1 MKVLENNNNKIT
13 RFIIFA
19 ESAIPAIGMVGIVL
33 LVALGTILRYFFDTG
48 ILGMEETAIQLG
60 LYSYLIGAS
69 AASFDHKEIKVNILD
84 EFQMSKNK
92 QLFIDIIK
100 TLVSLLVTAF
110 FAFVSFQYGIYAVE
124 KNLMITPIN
133 ISKLFSILPLII
145 GFTLMFL
152 HELYRIIILIS
163 KKEPFKSD
171 SDIVPENVR
180 LEAEGGN

>member
-1 MKVLENNNNKIT
+1 MKVLKNNNNKILS
-13 RFIIFA
+13 FIIFA

-69 AASFDHKEIKVNILD
+69 AASFEHKEIKVNILD
-84 EFQMSKNK
+84 EIQMSENK
-92 QLFIDIIK
+92 QFIIDIIK

-110 FAFVSFQYGIYAVE
+110 FAYVSFQYGIYAIE
-124 KNLMITPIN
+124 KKLMITPIN

-145 GFTLMFL
+145 GFSLMFL
-152 HELYRIIILIS
+152 HELYRLIILIS
-163 KKEPFKSD
+163 KKKPLTIAL
-171 SDIVPENVR
+171 DIAPEDIK
-180 LEAEGGN
+180 LEAEGEN